1 MARRSKAGST
11 KPRRR
16 KPPAA
21 KRRSGVEAVRGATSS
36 ASKEEL
42 RFAVHKRKLSEARRH
57 QRRAE
62 EALRESE
69 HQLRQFIESAVP
81 GMPWVTGPDGEV
93 NVSINAPWTSPGARS
108 VEDLLN
114 FGWKKFLHPEDFPKT
129 ANAFFRA
136 IQTGQ
141 SYSTESP
148 SAPQPTEVTSPR

>member
-1 MARRSKAGST
+1 MTQRSRAGST

-69 HQLRQFIESAVP
+69 RRFRQILDTVPSFLWSADPAGEPTYVNQRALDYS
-81 GMPWVTGPDGEV
+81 GM
-93 NVSINAPWTSPGARS
+93 R
-108 VEDLLN
+108 
-114 FGWKKFLHPEDFPKT
+114 F
-129 ANAFFRA
+129 
-136 IQTGQ
+136 
-141 SYSTESP
+141 
-148 SAPQPTEVTSPR
+148 